1 VTLDGG
7 YLDNI
12 EDFDPLAYGIGN
24 TEAASISIQQRLAL
38 KVAHACL
45 DDAKIPFKS
54 RNIGSL

>member
-7 YLDNI
+7 YLQNI

-24 TEAASISIQQRLAL
+24 TEAAAISIQQRLAL

-45 DDAKIPFKS
+45 DDAKIPYRA
-54 RNIGSL
+54 RNIGIL